1 MQIILEEDE
10 IKAAL
15 VAYATSM
22 ITIKD
27 DQEITIDMKAG
38 RGENGYSATL
48 NIQPK
53 AVAPIKAT
61 RAKPTPVEV
70 KAVNTIPAAAAPA
83 KSGLF
88 GKTPAAEPAPAREP
102 EPEPDA
108 TSAGPQNQEE
118 PVAGIS
124 TGEDRGEAPEL
135 NQDLDVSGEDVTS
148 SADAIPDEAPAEKPK
163 SIFNF
168 AKPAAAAGA

>member
-27 DQEITIDMKAG
+27 DQEISIDMKAG

-48 NIQPK
+48 NVQPK
-53 AVAPIKAT
+53 AAPVKAT
-61 RAKPTPVEV
+61 RARTTAEAAQVTKPVAVPATPAKALFSKPTPV
-70 KAVNTIPAAAAPA
+70 
-83 KSGLF
+83 
-88 GKTPAAEPAPAREP
+88 AEE
-102 EPEPDA
+102 
-108 TSAGPQNQEE
+108 S
-118 PVAGIS
+118 V
-124 TGEDRGEAPEL
+124 L
-135 NQDLDVSGEDVTS
+135 
-148 SADAIPDEAPAEKPK
+148 DAIPDEPVAAISTGEERVDPSETVNQDVDASVEPDPQPEGIPAEKPK

-168 AKPAAAAGA
+168 AKPAANG